1 MPLEK
6 VQGLVIKSC
15 NIGESDK
22 ILTILSD
29 KLGKIDAV
37 AHNCRK
43 PKSKLMAV
51 SQLFCFGEYIL
62 FKGKSLYTINDAS
75 INESFQKIL
84 LDYNKIIYASY
95 FAELID
101 YIAPYETKNVI
112 ILSLFVKTL
121 FILSEDEDIN
131 IELLRFAV
139 DFKAISIAGYMP
151 NIKSCTK
158 CRRPIKSGNFSIEDG
173 GLICKDCNTK
183 YKVYEISKESFEFLY
198 IIKNIKLE
206 NLRNIN
212 YNAKMLNYLQNI
224 FTKYIEYNLE
234 RKFKSIEMIKKLENG
249 DD

>member
-6 VQGLVIKSC
+6 VQGLVIKSI

-22 ILTILSD
+22 ILTILCD

-37 AHNCRK
+37 AHNCRR
-43 PKSKLMAV
+43 PKNKLMAV

-62 FKGKSLYTINDAS
+62 YKGRNLYTISDAS

-84 LDYNKIIYASY
+84 FDYNKIVYASY

-101 YIAPYETKNVI
+101 YIAPYEMKNVK

-121 FILSEDEDIN
+121 FLLSEDENVDMK
-131 IELLRFAV
+131 LLRFAV

-151 NIKSCTK
+151 NIKCCTK
-158 CRRPIKSGNFSIEDG
+158 CSKIITSGYFSIEDG
-173 GLICKDCNTK
+173 GIICSNCEKN
-183 YKVYEISKESFEFLY
+183 YNSYEINKENLEFLHA
-198 IIKNIKLE
+198 IKNIKLE

-212 YNAKMLNYLQNI
+212 YKPDMLKYLQNI
-224 FTKYIEYNLE
+224 ITNYIEYSLE
-234 RKFKSIEMIKKLENG
+234 RKFKSLNMFKN
-249 DD
+249 